1 MRTNHESI
9 SETVRMDESYAPSR
23 EGTNQESIGTVDPET
38 IQDAISD
45 EEDNNQMDEEWNQY
59 MKEEE
64 QFESKNEKTK
74 ENDRITGNISC
85 C

>member
-1 MRTNHESI
+1 
-9 SETVRMDESYAPSR
+9 MDESYAPSR
-23 EGTNQESIGTVDPET
+23 DGTILDSIGTVEPEN

-45 EEDNNQMDEEWNQY
+45 EEDNNQMEEEWNQY

-74 ENDRITGNISC
+74 ENDRIAGKVSFLIF
-85 C
+85 